1 MSSDIVGS
9 LKRQNLRQ
17 TKNPQLYLDTTRKN
31 RLIVYSP
38 LLMPA
43 WPVSSSSH
51 PVSPHSAACFG
62 YLVCSARSAY
72 STGHPP
78 ATRHPRRVHR
88 SRRPLRARRTW
99 RARGR
104 LLHGCRVCGRSHGRL
119 HRHDAFHL
127 GLDVSSSCWLS
138 GTGRGGNGERCEGEM
153 AILIYRKYFGTGQYR
168 EFYLDNNCTRELDCS
183 VSVFYLFPPL
193 QSHLCG

>member
-9 LKRQNLRQ
+9 LMRQNLRQ

-31 RLIVYSP
+31 RRIRVLSIAY
-38 LLMPA
+38 
-43 WPVSSSSH
+43 
-51 PVSPHSAACFG
+51 
-62 YLVCSARSAY
+62 VCLAGVVFLSTRCLRARRRASGTWRPRRARR
-72 STGHPP
+72 
-78 ATRHPRRVHR
+78 TRLGTHPRCAHR
-88 SRRPLRARRTW
+88 SRRPL

-183 VSVFYLFPPL
+183 VSVFYLCPPL